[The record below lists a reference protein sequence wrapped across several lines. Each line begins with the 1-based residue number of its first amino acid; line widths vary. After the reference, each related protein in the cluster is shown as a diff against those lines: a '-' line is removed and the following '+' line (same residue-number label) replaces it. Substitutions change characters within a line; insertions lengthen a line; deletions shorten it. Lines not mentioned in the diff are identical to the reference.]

1 METKHKNA
9 LIGALLAVVFV
20 MAVGYAAFAQQLT
33 INGSASISSN
43 WDVHIKDIQGQVT
56 NSSTAGDNTTDA
68 GTPTHDATTANFT
81 TKLVSPGDQVTYTVT
96 VENSGSIDAQ
106 LNDIVLSVG
115 PDTGSLV
122 EQTSLTAANNPSDPI
137 VYTVSGINEG
147 ETLNADGGTKNFTV
161 TVTYNSSVT
170 TQPTSLTNVAKLTLL
185 YNQA

>member
-33 INGSASISSN
+33 INGSASISSS

-68 GTPTHDATTANFT
+68 GTPTKDATTANFT

-122 EQTSLTAANNPSDPI
+122 EQTSLTAENNPSDPI
-137 VYTVSGINEG
+137 VYTVSGINES
-147 ETLNADGGTKNFTV
+147 ETLNADGGTKKFTV